1 MGGLRQIATVTWI
14 SLQTLAGRLGPALV
28 IVIGIG
34 GVVAV
39 MVSMLAMAQGLGK
52 SFTEV
57 GRPDRAIVLPV
68 GATSESGSNIPR
80 NKIGPVVDAPGVRK
94 TPDGTPI
101 ASHNALLSLRLKGAQ
116 DDGSTAWV
124 VMRGV
129 GPQIAS
135 LNPEM
140 RIVEGRMFQPAVRE
154 LIVGKQARDQF
165 RGLNIGDKVN
175 LRRAEWTVVGVFESG
190 NTWESGLIGDT
201 DTLLSAYARSFFQSI
216 TVMLDSPEAFMTF
229 KDAITTTPGLELN
242 VQRETEFY
250 AAQSDAF
257 SSDLKQTGLF
267 VGGIMGIGALF
278 AALNVMFS
286 AVSTRI
292 VEIATLRAIGFS
304 AAPVVFSVV
313 VEALLLG
320 LLGGVVGAL
329 IAWGAFAG
337 RTMSTLGNNSLLVFS
352 AAITPGVLALGIG
365 WALAI
370 GLIGGLFPAIRA
382 ARMQVAA
389 ALKVK

>member
-1 MGGLRQIATVTWI
+1 MGALKQIGIVTWI
-14 SLQTLAGRLGPALV
+14 SLQTLASRLGPSLV

-39 MVSMLAMAQGLGK
+39 MVSMLGMAQGLSR

-68 GATSESGSNIPR
+68 GATSESGSAIPR
-80 NKIGPVVDAPGVRK
+80 SKIAAVIDAPGVRK
-94 TPDGTPI
+94 TADGRPI
-101 ASHNALLSLRLKGAQ
+101 ASANAVLSMRLRDKG
-116 DDGSTAWV
+116 DGAVAWV
-124 VMRGV
+124 AIRGV
-129 GPQIAS
+129 GSELAA
-135 LNPEM
+135 LNPEL
-140 RIVEGRMFQPAVRE
+140 RLVEGRMFQPAVRE
-154 LIVGKQARDQF
+154 LIVGQQARGQF
-165 RGLNIGDKVN
+165 RGLAVGDTVT

-201 DTLLSAYARSFFQSI
+201 DTLLSAYNRSFFQSI
-216 TVMLDSPEAFMTF
+216 TVMLDSPEALTAF
-229 KDAITTTPGLELN
+229 KDAITTTPGLELI
-242 VQRETEFY
+242 VQRESEYY
-250 AAQSDAF
+250 AAQSEAF
-257 SSDLKQTGLF
+257 SSDLKGVGLF
-267 VGGIMGIGALF
+267 VGGVMGIGALF

-320 LLGGVVGAL
+320 LLGGTAGAL
-329 IAWGAFAG
+329 IAWGLFAG

-352 AAITPGVLALGIG
+352 AAITPGILALGIG
-365 WALAI
+365 WALVI
-370 GLIGGLFPAIRA
+370 GLIGGLFPAVRA

-389 ALKVK
+389 ALQVK